1 MRIFTRDC
9 WHAYISVC
17 AIHVADAISHDVTFI
32 YIPKIK
38 SMETILNINQHQTTL
53 RRRNFMKTVMLAAVA
68 GSFMLGC
75 GADNGSS
82 WSATWNASV
91 QNYNDAFAGT
101 TPAPITFQDSTVRQL
116 MYVSGSGDRLRIH
129 FSNMLGTAPLTID
142 GARIAVSSGA
152 AAINVATDTLV
163 NFGGKPSVTLAAGT
177 EILSDVVELA
187 VTANSPLALSIYVKN
202 ATPITTVHTL
212 GRQNNYIAA
221 GNMLSAAV
229 LPTTQ
234 AVQFYAWSTGIDV
247 QRNDKTKVVVT
258 FGDSITDG
266 YASSVDANNRY
277 PNYLSRRL
285 AADATVGPVSVVN
298 AGISGNRWKND
309 VVGPKGEGRFA
320 HDVLGVTGIT
330 HAVIL
335 LGINDI
341 GFSGAFAAGQEVSA
355 AQITDA
361 IGVAV
366 AQAKARNV
374 KVLVGTLTPFK
385 GTIFKGYYSDA
396 GEAKR
401 QAVNSFI
408 RSNTAIDGVIDF
420 DLAVRNPADPAS
432 MLPSYDSGD
441 HLHPNDLGYAAMA
454 NAAAI
459 SQFQ

>member
-1 MRIFTRDC
+1 
-9 WHAYISVC
+9 
-17 AIHVADAISHDVTFI
+17 
-32 YIPKIK
+32 
-38 SMETILNINQHQTTL
+38 METILKTNQYQAPL
-53 RRRNFMKTVMLAAVA
+53 RRRNFIQTVMLAAIA

-75 GADNGSS
+75 GADYGSN

-91 QNYNDAFAGT
+91 QNYNDTFAGT
-101 TPAPITFQDSTVRQL
+101 TPTPISFKDSTVRQL

-129 FSNMLGTAPLTID
+129 FSNTLGTTPLTID

-152 AAINVATDTLV
+152 AAINVGTDKLV
-163 NFGGKPSVTLAAGT
+163 TFAGQPSVTLAAGT

-202 ATPITTVHTL
+202 DTPIATVHTL
-212 GRQNNYIAA
+212 GRQNNYVAA
-221 GNMLSAAV
+221 GNLLSAAV

-234 AVQFYAWSTGIDV
+234 AVQYYAWTTGIDV

-266 YASSVDANNRY
+266 YASTVDANNRY
-277 PNYLSRRL
+277 PNDLSRRL

-309 VVGPKGEGRFA
+309 VIGPKGEGRFA
-320 HDVLGVTGIT
+320 HDVLGVAGIT
-330 HAVIL
+330 HTIIL

-341 GFSGAFAAGQEVSA
+341 GFSGAFVRGQEVSA

-361 IGVAV
+361 LTVAV
-366 AQAKARNV
+366 AQAKAHNV

-385 GTIFKGYYSDA
+385 GTVFTGYYSDA

-420 DLAVRNPADPAS
+420 DLAVRDPSNPAM

-459 SQFQ
+459 SQFK